1 MRIEI
6 KSQEYKIFDLA
17 DDLVLYTTELNNE
30 IACSFFSRKL
40 KKVALA
46 RNIDKKQL
54 QNLIAEINPN
64 HVIEDGL
71 IEVKITGGDKS
82 DESSKYLD
90 YIIEALNAIDNNTN
104 VINIIVFDTCKRLH
118 PNSIELD
125 CYHGGIRSLDG

>member
-6 KSQEYKIFDLA
+6 KTQEYKIFDLA

-30 IACSFFSRKL
+30 ITCSFFSRKL

-54 QNLIAEINPN
+54 QSLIAEINPK

-104 VINIIVFDTCKRLH
+104 VINIIAFDTCKRLH